1 MSQERKEVGVGL
13 AVLAALGMLF
23 ASTMR
28 IGACDLATPQATRI
42 YATFDNAAGV
52 ERRTDILIAGVK
64 VGEVDGVTLDGGR
77 ARLILRIDEPVRLP
91 ANSIVAIRSRGL
103 LGERIVEITQG
114 DSRRLV
120 SEGDT
125 LTRSVEAPS
134 IDDLL
139 DDLAVVSRDIREVT
153 GAVRLVLGGERG
165 EETIAAIV
173 DDVRAVADGLREF
186 LDESGPTLAK
196 TLSNFDEVSEN
207 LIDFSGDIA
216 RITEDNEQTVGDM
229 LESFADAS
237 QEMVGALE
245 NIKSVSEKI
254 EKGEGTLGKLVADDE
269 IYTKVDGSL
278 AELQQ
283 TLTEVRRA
291 AEDAQEQLPVTVLGS
306 LVGSLF

>member
-28 IGACDLATPQATRI
+28 IGACDLATPQSTRI

-237 QEMVGALE
+237 QEMAGALE